1 MANISPTL
9 WFISYMYFR
18 LKNTYFLKLLSVLL
32 LLCCLEN
39 FPMTKLYIY
48 IYISSFLFGS
58 KLLGLFWDF
67 LFYSIVFYL
76 SICSDLSYVISPVS
90 FSPLLYPIPLHSRK
104 CLYVDFHTD
113 LQCWFCSCTDVKD
126 LRNET
131 IFLMSFLY

>member
-1 MANISPTL
+1 MVYILHVFQIKKYLFFKATISPSFAL
-9 WFISYMYFR
+9 LFR
-18 LKNTYFLKLLSVLL
+18 KLSNDKVI
-32 LLCCLEN
+32 
-39 FPMTKLYIY
+39 YIY

-113 LQCWFCSCTDVKD
+113 LQC
-126 LRNET
+126 
-131 IFLMSFLY
+131 